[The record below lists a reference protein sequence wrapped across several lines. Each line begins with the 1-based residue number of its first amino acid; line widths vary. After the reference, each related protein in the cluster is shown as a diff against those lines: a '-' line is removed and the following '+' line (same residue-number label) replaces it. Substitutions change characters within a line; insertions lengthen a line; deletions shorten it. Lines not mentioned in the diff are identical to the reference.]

1 MKCGSKP
8 VQYRQWILHQSG
20 IKPWVDAL
28 IGLITAAQ
36 YTHGFTFNIY

>member
-36 YTHGFTFNIY
+36 YTKMSAYSVR